1 MADTP
6 ATPAPQARAYHAPV
20 PAYMQRLSMM
30 GARFIE
36 GNDGT
41 GNAGTPG
48 DQGGSGNDGS
58 QQQAPPA
65 PPAQQQSAGQGDPTP
80 AAPSQ
85 QGEPQSPE
93 QQGQGLENATP
104 EQLRQVITD
113 LRAENAR
120 DRTTARDNAA
130 QEARNGLV
138 QELGKA
144 LGLVEDGDNT
154 PDADKL
160 TQQLTEQ
167 TNAAKQSQLE
177 LAVYKA
183 ASNPDLGADA
193 AALLDSRSF
202 LETVAELDPTK
213 TDDITSAIK
222 EAVKDNPR
230 LQNEQGQVPPK
241 RSSNQMNQQNRTPVA
256 ETPADLAALIPR
268 QF

>member
-6 ATPAPQARAYHAPV
+6 ATPAPQSTP
-20 PAYMQRLSMM
+20 
-30 GARFIE
+30 
-36 GNDGT
+36 GNGPGGGQQSGD
-41 GNAGTPG
+41 GNAT
-48 DQGGSGNDGS
+48 
-58 QQQAPPA
+58 PPA
-65 PPAQQQSAGQGDPTP
+65 PPQQPATPSETPP

-85 QGEPQSPE
+85 PADTQPSEQPGQQSLDNASPE
-93 QQGQGLENATP
+93 QM
-104 EQLRQVITD
+104 RQIITN

-130 QEARNGLV
+130 QQARDEVV
-138 QELGKA
+138 QSIGQA
-144 LGLVEDGDNT
+144 LGLVDGDNT
-154 PDADKL
+154 PDAEQL
-160 TQQLTEQ
+160 TSQLTEQ
-167 TNAAKQSQLE
+167 TNTAKQAQLE

-183 ASNPDLGADA
+183 AADPDLGADA

-202 LETVAELDPTK
+202 LEKVAELDPTK